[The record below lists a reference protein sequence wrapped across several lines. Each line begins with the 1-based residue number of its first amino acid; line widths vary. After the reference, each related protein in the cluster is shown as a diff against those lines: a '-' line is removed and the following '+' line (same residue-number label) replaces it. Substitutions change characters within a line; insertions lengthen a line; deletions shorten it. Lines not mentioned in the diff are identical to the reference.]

1 MHMETKKKL
10 GVNGIIVPTFIEP
23 NGKMEKFLKVA
34 RNPKTQKEY
43 ERLLVELKAR
53 PETFGRK
60 LREAVWKGKT
70 VDEIAGV
77 LGREK
82 SK

>member
-1 MHMETKKKL
+1 MKTKKRL
-10 GVNGIIVPTFIEP
+10 GINGIIVPTFIEP

-34 RNPKTQKEY
+34 RNPGTRKEY
-43 ERLLVELKAR
+43 ERLLRELKAR

-70 VDEIAGV
+70 VDEIAAV
-77 LGREK
+77 LDRERNR
-82 SK
+82 

>member
-1 MHMETKKKL
+1 MKTKKRL
-10 GVNGIIVPTFIEP
+10 GINGIIVPTFIEP
-23 NGKMEKFLKVA
+23 NGKMERFLDVA

-60 LREAVWKGKT
+60 LREVVWKGKT
-70 VDEIAGV
+70 VDEIVEV
-77 LGREK
+77 LGRER
-82 SK
+82 SR